1 MGHLDSWH
9 GLVKVLEHSD
19 RLEEDTQH
27 GLVSR
32 YYLSARLLRKHGA
45 FGQGQKVMQA
55 VANRQGEHWRR
66 PVPIQQHGT
75 RTPLF
80 EVDRVPLNYI
90 GNFRAAVLGYAALIE
105 ASRHGAD
112 YSPAKQYRAAG
123 RLLMDMEV
131 LLFICFRYD
140 SRRPLVHHATIC
152 QSLSTSG
159 FERVRREFAVLLKL
173 WDRIGAVQE
182 AIGLVRTSAFLFACT
197 GRAQDGRR
205 PPHLSTRTIYS
216 FLLCAAQRSGLYRK
230 MPNMTMRL
238 LELLCHKSFLGV
250 SIGYKLPRG
259 SELPG
264 PRGWALLPFD
274 NVEKQKQRFA
284 RGVAKTPSSFGRTQH
299 ARLAF
304 LREELH
310 LDVKRVLERLFQSG
324 VKAKTRFTFCFVHC
338 LLMCFGR
345 VSSSLCGLLFNVLFF
360 FDFCMRKVSDHGQ
373 A

>member
-55 VANRQGEHWRR
+55 VANRQGGHWRR

-112 YSPAKQYRAAG
+112 DSSAKRYRAAG

-182 AIGLVRTSAFLFACT
+182 AIGLVRTSAFCSHALAVPRMAGAHLILARGPYTASYCVQHSGAACT
-197 GRAQDGRR
+197 
-205 PPHLSTRTIYS
+205 
-216 FLLCAAQRSGLYRK
+216 
-230 MPNMTMRL
+230 
-238 LELLCHKSFLGV
+238 
-250 SIGYKLPRG
+250 
-259 SELPG
+259 
-264 PRGWALLPFD
+264 
-274 NVEKQKQRFA
+274 A
-284 RGVAKTPSSFGRTQH
+284 RCPT
-299 ARLAF
+299 
-304 LREELH
+304 
-310 LDVKRVLERLFQSG
+310 
-324 VKAKTRFTFCFVHC
+324 
-338 LLMCFGR
+338 
-345 VSSSLCGLLFNVLFF
+345 
-360 FDFCMRKVSDHGQ
+360 
-373 A
+373 